1 MTVQFRWPLG
11 MPLVDNMGGGIWE
24 VRSNQAQFTQSKMM
38 CAVALDRALQ
48 LAQQEAIPN
57 RHTARWRTEA
67 RAIRDFVETNC
78 WSDKR
83 NSYVRCAG
91 EETLDAS
98 LLLGILHGYAEPTNE
113 RMLATVDAIQRELA
127 AGPFVRRHGN
137 DDGAQGAEGAFI
149 ACSFW
154 LAEAL
159 ARGGR
164 VDAAAELMEQLLA
177 LANDVGLYSEEI
189 DPQTGEFL
197 GNMPQG
203 LSHLALISAA
213 AAIDEATR

>member
-1 MTVQFRWPLG
+1 
-11 MPLVDNMGGGIWE
+11 
-24 VRSNQAQFTQSKMM
+24 
-38 CAVALDRALQ
+38 
-48 LAQQEAIPN
+48 
-57 RHTARWRTEA
+57 
-67 RAIRDFVETNC
+67 
-78 WSDKR
+78 
-83 NSYVRCAG
+83 
-91 EETLDAS
+91 
-98 LLLGILHGYAEPTNE
+98 
-113 RMLATVDAIQRELA
+113 MLATVAAIRRELA

-137 DDGAQGAEGAFI
+137 DDGAQGGEGAFI